1 MNMMTY
7 NTARN
12 KLHKEM
18 MFLDLNWADLE
29 HMLQESP
36 SAFPVSVVEAY
47 KAYKGYVTAGIAEES
62 KH

>member
-1 MNMMTY
+1 MNMMSY

-18 MFLDLNWADLE
+18 MFLNLNWADLE

-36 SAFPVSVVEAY
+36 GAFPVSVIEAY
-47 KAYKGYVTAGIAEES
+47 KAYKGYVTAGLASENL
-62 KH
+62 